1 MNDTTGCLIACAY
14 KHPDCRVGVIIGTGT
29 NASYVEKLELVDL
42 YEGDKPLGKSEVVI
56 NTEDHCSTAL
66 MIPLYIY
73 RSDKARVL
81 FETRA
86 TDGVKCLDKCQQ
98 YNRAQAPIFSD
109 QANFDELVSW
119 VINTTMDPVTKHQY
133 SSTVSTAFC
142 ISIT

>member
-1 MNDTTGCLIACAY
+1 
-14 KHPDCRVGVIIGTGT
+14 
-29 NASYVEKLELVDL
+29 
-42 YEGDKPLGKSEVVI
+42 
-56 NTEDHCSTAL
+56 

-119 VINTTMDPVTKHQY
+119 AINTTTDPVTKLY
-133 SSTVSTAFC
+133 YKDG
-142 ISIT
+142 ISATFWLAIT